1 MIRVK
6 GTIINMRL
14 SYSCTTL
21 NNIPNHVL
29 LHGLAISID
38 VSCLKIIV
46 KNQIRQRYPR
56 LKKVL

>member
-38 VSCLKIIV
+38 VSCLKITV
-46 KNQIRQRYPR
+46 KNIKYDKGI
-56 LKKVL
+56 LV